1 MASWGDHFIV
11 VKKVGKQKMEN
22 KKWEKGNGDF
32 RELQRTD
39 EKPAQ
44 PMVTSRTKVVA
55 MYIAC
60 GG

>member
-1 MASWGDHFIV
+1 
-11 VKKVGKQKMEN
+11 MEN

-32 RELQRTD
+32 RKLQRTD